1 MRDRATA
8 RLRTEN
14 QLSHAISNGELR
26 LAYQP
31 IVALGSGETVGV
43 EALVRWQHPER
54 GTVAP
59 LDFIPIAEDTGLIVS
74 IGEWVLAEACRQ
86 HAEWRRSRPD
96 APTLWMSVNLSARQV
111 VLPNLAQIVA
121 DALRDNAMD
130 PAHLRLEL
138 TESSLMEDPEA
149 ALTTMNALR
158 DLGVQLVLD
167 DFGTGYSSLAYVQRF
182 PIAVLKIDRSFV
194 ANLGEESPG
203 AAIVAAVV
211 NMAKGL
217 RIDVVGEGVETETQA
232 AALKA
237 LGCQYAQGYLYGR
250 PMPADDLRPLLAAV
264 S

>member
-1 MRDRATA
+1 
-8 RLRTEN
+8 
-14 QLSHAISNGELR
+14 
-26 LAYQP
+26 
-31 IVALGSGETVGV
+31 
-43 EALVRWQHPER
+43 
-54 GTVAP
+54 
-59 LDFIPIAEDTGLIVS
+59 
-74 IGEWVLAEACRQ
+74 
-86 HAEWRRSRPD
+86 
-96 APTLWMSVNLSARQV
+96 

-203 AAIVAAVV
+203 SAIVAAVV

-250 PMPADDLRPLLAAV
+250 PMPADDLRPLLAAA